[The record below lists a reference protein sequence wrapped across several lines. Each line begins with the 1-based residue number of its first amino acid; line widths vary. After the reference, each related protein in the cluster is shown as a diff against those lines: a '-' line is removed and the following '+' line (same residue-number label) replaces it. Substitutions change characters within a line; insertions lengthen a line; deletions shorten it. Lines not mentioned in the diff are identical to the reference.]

1 MIKLNKINKIYNNE
15 KKEIIALKEIS
26 LYLPSKG
33 LIHIN
38 GKSGSGKSTLLN
50 IIGAISKPT
59 SGKVTYDA
67 LSNLNEKDVSWY
79 LRNQYVG
86 FIYQNFNLIE
96 ELTVYQNIKISLDI
110 LNITTDVNQIID
122 KYMTQLNISHLK
134 ENYPSEISG
143 GEKQRVA
150 ICRILV
156 KGCKVILADEPTGN
170 LDKENAHSVLNILKS
185 LSKDILI
192 VIASHDIELMTT
204 YLDYKIDLEKGKLI
218 DHDLIETK
226 EQSEMLVSIP
236 NQSIKIKSMIEFGKI
251 ISINKSK
258 KRLIF
263 TYLFSLVSL
272 LFIGLLLNL
281 NLLNMNQIQKNIYT
295 DNKISEVIVNDENNN
310 LSNNLSFQ
318 EVIKDTSYDDVYSF
332 NDLNFSDIFNY
343 DINPDGETSI
353 YLPVVK
359 SIQISDSYAIND
371 YEIIITD
378 YLVDSLKA
386 YSYTAISYEIGDQ
399 LLIYGHSVTIKD
411 ILITNYSFDKEQ
423 IDRHNLNYTYAT
435 IYMNQTTYQTIK
447 FPLMRNVV
455 QLNNDNLDLFNIDE
469 VSNSFL
475 DGIEGDHTLSNTDIV
490 VSLKIL
496 EDFGIAYDQDVYNK
510 TITLNLGDI
519 DGLRSISK
527 TYNIKGVVEDYSNT
541 VLFNSSEFLDVSKHI
556 GINIEYQANKQLKIY
571 LNDQIDIELFEY
583 LNAEDIDVISTVS
596 EQVNWAM
603 QFIHTTKQ
611 VLSVLTIITVLLS
624 VLFMYFLISI
634 NIDQNKKQIGT
645 LLSLG
650 LKKIDLVKIIIINHL
665 PIALISAV
673 SSYIALLVVNGLINR
688 YIHTNANIIRII
700 YSRID
705 VALYLIIIN
714 VVIYIVSSIAPLMKF
729 YKQEIIKLTN

>member
-1 MIKLNKINKIYNNE
+1 MIKLNKINKVYNNE
-15 KKEIIALKEIS
+15 KKDVIALKEVS
-26 LYLPSKG
+26 LCLPSKG

-110 LNITTDVNQIID
+110 LNVTTDVDQIID

-192 VIASHDIELMTT
+192 VIASHDIELMAT

-226 EQSEMLVSIP
+226 EQLETLVSIP

-281 NLLNMNQIQKNIYT
+281 NLLNMNQIQKNIYK
-295 DNKISEVIVNDENNN
+295 DNEISEVIVNDENMD
-310 LSNNLSFQ
+310 LSNNSSFQ
-318 EVIKDTSYDDVYSF
+318 EIIKDTSYDDVYSF

-359 SIQISDSYAIND
+359 SIQISDSYAVD
-371 YEIIITD
+371 DHEIIITD
-378 YLVDSLKA
+378 YLVDSLRA
-386 YSYTAISYEIGDQ
+386 YSYTGISYEIGDQ

-411 ILITNYSFDKEQ
+411 ILVTNYSLDKEQ

-435 IYMNQTTYQTIK
+435 IYMNQTTYQVIK
-447 FPLMRNVV
+447 FPLMRNVG
-455 QLNNDNLDLFNIDE
+455 QLSNDNLDFFNIDE
-469 VSNSFL
+469 VSSSFL

-496 EDFGIAYDQDVYNK
+496 EDFEIAYDQDVYNK
-510 TITLNLGDI
+510 TITLNLDDI
-519 DGLRSISK
+519 DGLRSMSK

-634 NIDQNKKQIGT
+634 NIDQNKKQIGI

-650 LKKIDLVKIIIINHL
+650 LKKMDLVRIIIINHL

-673 SSYIALLVVNGLINR
+673 SSYIALLIVNGLINR

-705 VALYLIIIN
+705 VALYLIIIT